1 MGLDWWYALKRL
13 PEFFTEAVAERKE
26 ERPKKHQSQALF
38 QHVPAAATAS
48 MTTQRDKHIMIGI
61 SNVSANAQNAGACVC
76 LGLHCPRRTRAVH
89 GDTLVASVAL
99 EPFP

>member
-38 QHVPAAATAS
+38 QHVPCAREST
-48 MTTQRDKHIMIGI
+48 KHANRSRHVG
-61 SNVSANAQNAGACVC
+61 SQEDTHGANAQNAGACVC